1 MIGKTSQ
8 HMGVLV
14 FGAWVGVT
22 QWAQAQSQSSSETLS
37 VAASA
42 INAVPAHAAPAASD
56 SSSVTPAVEKSAQ
69 VLFEQTCGACHTLA
83 LPSRQRLDRA
93 NWEWVMNDMVTLY
106 GCNWTTELER
116 AKILDYL
123 VENFGRDKPR

>member
-1 MIGKTSQ
+1 MMRRTSQ
-8 HMGVLV
+8 YVGVLV
-14 FGAWVGVT
+14 SAALIGVT
-22 QWAQAQSQSSSETLS
+22 QWVHAQPASETPS
-37 VAASA
+37 VPVSA
-42 INAVPAHAAPAASD
+42 VNAVPAQAAPAESNA
-56 SSSVTPAVEKSAQ
+56 SVTPVIEKTAQ

-93 NWEWVMNDMVTLY
+93 NWEWVINDMVTLY
-106 GCNWTTELER
+106 GCNWTTESER